1 MVYTERAMV
10 ESGNCKFFYTQRG
23 HCGTMYV
30 AHSTSAV
37 TDTTANG
44 NKIYATCPAYMA
56 VLAIAEKR
64 VAGVLHTPMSQPECA
79 VH

>member
-10 ESGNCKFFYTQRG
+10 ESGNCEFFYTQRG

-44 NKIYATCPAYMA
+44 NKIYSPA
-56 VLAIAEKR
+56 VWD
-64 VAGVLHTPMSQPECA
+64 VA
-79 VH
+79 VHVQFRRIQMQLYSYGRAMSC